1 MISNSDSKIAIVTG
15 SSRGIGRSIKEN
27 LTEKGITV
35 IGVSRNTKNNKL
47 DKICDIRNEYE
58 VRGLIDYIIKEY
70 GKIDLLINNAGIV
83 TFKDIVK
90 TELEDWNN
98 VFSTNLTGPFLLC
111 KYVIP
116 YMKKVKYGKIVNVSS
131 IAARGYSKTASVEY
145 TSSKYGLIGLTKQ
158 LAFQYGKYNLNINC
172 ICPSQT
178 ETDMLLKNLTK
189 KQISKIEEQIPLG
202 RLAKP
207 EQIADLVYFLCSDY
221 SNYINGSVIDIN
233 GGQI

>member
-1 MISNSDSKIAIVTG
+1 MISNLHSKIAIVTG
-15 SSRGIGRSIKEN
+15 SSRGIGKSIKEN
-27 LTEKGITV
+27 FIDKGITV
-35 IGVSRNTKNNKL
+35 VGVSRNTKNNKL
-47 DKICDIRNEYE
+47 DKKCDIRNEFE
-58 VRGLIDYIIKEY
+58 VRELIGDVIKEF
-70 GKIDLLINNAGIV
+70 GRIDILINNAGIV
-83 TFKDIVK
+83 TFKDI
-90 TELEDWNN
+90 TQTDLEDWNN

-111 KYVIP
+111 KYVLP

-131 IAARGYSKTASVEY
+131 IAARSYSKTASVEY

-158 LAFQYGKYNLNINC
+158 LAYKYGKYNLNINC

-178 ETDMLLKNLTK
+178 ETEMLLKNLTK

-202 RLAKP
+202 SIAKP

-233 GGQI
+233 AGQI